1 MQVYVIS
8 GERAETLEKD
18 FFVRIIRTTFKILV
32 WLVDVLAQ
40 TIDN

>member
-8 GERAETLEKD
+8 GEHAETLEKD
-18 FFVRIIRTTFKILV
+18 FLIRRLGTTFKIPV

-40 TIDN
+40 TLDN